1 MIGNKREMRHSD
13 GFTIIELLITVAI
26 AAVLVSVAI
35 PSFKSM
41 QERNQVITMAND
53 LAGAVLSA
61 RSEAVKTETTIT
73 LKKDGDWSSGWKIIG
88 KNTDGNNFTVL
99 KHAATHQDVA
109 ITGNGSIT
117 NNISFGPTGRSTVAL
132 GSNDYFKVQL
142 NDMSRCVIF
151 AATGRPSVTENC
163 P

>member
-1 MIGNKREMRHSD
+1 MNAMIGNKREMRHSD

-88 KNTDGNNFTVL
+88 KNTDG
-99 KHAATHQDVA
+99 
-109 ITGNGSIT
+109 
-117 NNISFGPTGRSTVAL
+117 
-132 GSNDYFKVQL
+132 
-142 NDMSRCVIF
+142 
-151 AATGRPSVTENC
+151 
-163 P
+163 